1 MAMSNFGRTAPV
13 VKKAPVAAKPAATIR
28 APLVKH
34 TSTPVVVGSIAAARK
49 AASTPATT
57 IKTAVPATT
66 IKTVVPATTVTPAS
80 TTTSTDTPESIAGGT
95 QSLLN
100 DINDASLSTF
110 NDTGIASTAEN
121 NAATGKSNTW
131 TPFTGISPDGTPT
144 GSGTPVNASGTTGT
158 GSGGASAGMTAAQIQ
173 KMIDDGIAAG
183 LKGLNTDKN
192 TDPNP
197 NYIQAI
203 TSLLGSYGIGDLGPS
218 VVNSVQK
225 GFTPDTINLIMQD
238 PSSSDPL
245 ALAYQ
250 KRFPAN
256 AILFKAGKPV
266 LSPAQYLNNEKA
278 YSSVLQAHGLSKY
291 ATPDNFTQ
299 FISKDV
305 SPTEVN
311 DRVLLGVDRVQ
322 NADQNTKDALK
333 QFYPSLNQT
342 DIIGALLDPNQ
353 GLPDL
358 QRKIQIGEIGGA
370 ALAQGLEASA
380 IADKNSMGAGAL
392 ADLGVTKAQAQTGY
406 GNLATYLPTAQKLS
420 DIYKDQTGSYGQA
433 QGEGDVF
440 QNLASAQ
447 RARQGLNNLEQGTF
461 SGNAGTLGMSFQD
474 KISGQI

>member
-13 VKKAPVAAKPAATIR
+13 AQKAPVAAKPAATIR

-34 TSTPVVVGSIAAARK
+34 TSTPVVVGSKSAARK
-49 AASTPATT
+49 AASTPTT
-57 IKTAVPATT
+57 TTKTTTPPATV
-66 IKTVVPATTVTPAS
+66 IPPAIVTPPV
-80 TTTSTDTPESIAGGT
+80 TSTDTPESILAGSN
-95 QSLLN
+95 SLLN
-100 DINDASLSTF
+100 DINSSDLSIA
-110 NDTGIASTAEN
+110 NNGLIASTAEN
-121 NAATGKSNTW
+121 NGDTGSSDTA
-131 TPFTGISPDGTPT
+131 TPFTAISSDGTAS
-144 GSGTPVNASGTTGT
+144 GSGTPIDVSGATGA
-158 GSGGASAGMTAAQIQ
+158 GSGGAPTGMTAAQIQ
-173 KMIDDGIAAG
+173 DMITAGIKAG
-183 LKGLNTDKN
+183 LAGLNTDKN

-238 PSSSDPL
+238 PTSSDPL

-256 AILFKAGKPV
+256 KILFNANKAV

-305 SPTEVN
+305 SPNEVN

-342 DIIGALLDPNQ
+342 DIIGALLDPTQ

-392 ADLGVTKAQAQTGY
+392 ADLGVTKTQAQTGY

-420 DIYKDQTGSYGQA
+420 DIYKGQTGSYGQA
-433 QGEGDVF
+433 QGEGDIF